1 MIILKKY
8 GARNE
13 KKAQTQ
19 TSSKKNRPR
28 ERKRQKSHP
37 KVEPKYEFND
47 ILLRQLDVLELDY
60 QKNEIFFT
68 FVYQSIAGWHK
79 SGTVVKI
86 TETDL
91 MAEEIISEAVEVGPI
106 TAYLKYD
113 IPDVP
118 FRLGNR
124 DEIMPLLR
132 EFIESFI
139 KGKSQEL
146 TDEEHR
152 ILATDGIDFYNS
164 ENSLFKKPIN
174 QKVNILIRRAEEDIE
189 DGYYAPAKDLM
200 KRALKLDKLS
210 SKANALLR
218 EMPW

>member
-1 MIILKKY
+1 MKKH
-8 GARNE
+8 
-13 KKAQTQ
+13 
-19 TSSKKNRPR
+19 
-28 ERKRQKSHP
+28 RKDKRKLQKSRL
-37 KVEPKYEFND
+37 KVRPKYEFND

-68 FVYQSIAGWHK
+68 FVFQSIAGQYK
-79 SGTVVKI
+79 SGTDVKI
-86 TETDL
+86 TEADL
-91 MAEEIISEAVEVGPI
+91 MAEEIMSKVVEVGPI

-124 DEIMPLLR
+124 EEIMPLLR
-132 EFIESFI
+132 EFIESFVKS
-139 KGKSQEL
+139 KGQKL
-146 TDEEHR
+146 NDEEYR

-174 QKVNILIRRAEEDIE
+174 QKVDILIRRAEEDIE
-189 DGYYAPAKDLM
+189 DGYYAPAKDLI
-200 KRALKLDKLS
+200 KRALKLDKDS

-218 EMPW
+218 KIQMKG